1 MLNSEFR
8 NQILHQIK
16 RELQN
21 IEGPSAR
28 RLLEFILDNPGKLIR
43 PAIILRLCEILGGN
57 MAQAVKSSVALE
69 LLHEMSLIHDD
80 IIDKSPL
87 RRGVTAYC
95 LKYGESRAI
104 IDGDILFNFALKIL
118 DNHMDLRTLVQTVSK
133 VSIGQARELEY
144 RFTQPTDLLP
154 EHILKIM
161 ELKTGIVFQTCLEL
175 ACNAADRKD
184 MYDALSQVFLDCGV
198 LFQIQDDLIDF
209 QESTEILGKVAR
221 WDIQESKPNL
231 FYAFALNDPKTQEEI
246 YEIFQKPIG
255 MKTKGD
261 IEIVSNIFSQ
271 QISKVLDIKEIYRK
285 KTERVIQSL
294 KKDENLPNLSETL
307 DFLEMIIDFFV
318 DRHK

>member
-1 MLNSEFR
+1 MLDSEFR

-16 RELQN
+16 GELQN
-21 IEGPSAR
+21 IENSSAI
-28 RLLEFILDNPGKLIR
+28 RLQEFILDNPGKLIR

-57 MAQAVKSSVALE
+57 MTQAVQSSVALE

-87 RRGVTAYC
+87 RRGVDAYY
-95 LKYGESRAI
+95 LKHGESRAI
-104 IDGDILFNFALKIL
+104 IDGDILFNLALKSL
-118 DNHMDLRTLVQTVSK
+118 DDPMDLKTLVQTASK
-133 VSIGQARELEY
+133 VSSGQTRELEY
-144 RFTQPTDLLP
+144 RFTQTTDLLP

-161 ELKTGIVFQTCLEL
+161 ELKTGIVFQSCLEL

-184 MYDALSQVFLDCGV
+184 LYDALSQVFLDCGV

-209 QESTEILGKVAR
+209 QESTQVLGKVAR

-231 FYAFALNDPKTQEEI
+231 FYAFALNDPKTHEEV
-246 YEIFQKPIG
+246 YVIFQKPIG

-261 IEIVSNIFSQ
+261 IEKVSNIFSR
-271 QISKVLDIKEIYRK
+271 QISKVLDIKETYRK
-285 KTERVIQSL
+285 KTEHEIQSV